1 MKSQFKL
8 MTLALVV
15 FASNVQAVK
24 YDWRGAK
31 ANVKK
36 LVNYSASKVKAS
48 FTKANG
54 KKAAMVIVPVAAVT
68 ALYKLNKAG
77 KLESVKAKAKKAASN
92 VTSFVGAKAKQ
103 AGNNVASW
111 INNHKKTTAGLVTG
125 AVAAYNRQAIYNL
138 VARKIVTGKF
148 LKA

>member
-77 KLESVKAKAKKAASN
+77 KLESVKAKLSNAK
-92 VTSFVGAKAKQ
+92 
-103 AGNNVASW
+103 NNVVSW
-111 INNHKKTTAGLVTG
+111 VKNHKKATAGLVTG